1 MEYHWQHVFVFNYC
15 VQTQHA
21 EINIMSMVKPEES
34 TVTTARADLE
44 RTLAAVTRHSLYD
57 TPLTCFQYG
66 APNQRFTSEM
76 GRNTIPLRMECGAR
90 RPGRMGLRL
99 TD

>member
-1 MEYHWQHVFVFNYC
+1 M
-15 VQTQHA
+15 
-21 EINIMSMVKPEES
+21 
-34 TVTTARADLE
+34 TVASADLE
-44 RTLAAVTRHSLYD
+44 RTPAAVTRHSFYD

-66 APNQRFTSEM
+66 ALNRRFTSEM
-76 GRNTIPLRMECGAR
+76 GRNTIPLWMECGAR